1 MRALVTILTAGILAT
16 ASVPAS
22 AATEKLD
29 FVMYVSGGANRV
41 YFSSSYVLFDPRLG
55 TLTEVSQTIS
65 GSLTWTPGA
74 DPADLTLFSRRLGE
88 TSSQTFM
95 SSSSRNPRI
104 IDVDLNSE
112 ASDSETLSTFT
123 GIGAIVSFF
132 EARET
137 PRRPPGVLSGILSG
151 AVTYDYTPA
160 TPAVPEPATWAMMLT
175 GFAGL
180 GYAAIRRKGA
190 RPQISV

>member
-1 MRALVTILTAGILAT
+1 
-16 ASVPAS
+16 
-22 AATEKLD
+22 
-29 FVMYVSGGANRV
+29 MYVSGGANRV

-95 SSSSRNPRI
+95 SSSSKNPRI